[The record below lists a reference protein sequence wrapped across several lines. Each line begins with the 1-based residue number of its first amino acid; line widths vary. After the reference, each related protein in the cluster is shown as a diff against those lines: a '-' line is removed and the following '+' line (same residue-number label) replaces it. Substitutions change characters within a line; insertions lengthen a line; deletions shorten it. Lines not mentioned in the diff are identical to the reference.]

1 MTWWHEASQ
10 TIDRIV
16 YFINSF
22 LDLSLESSYIIG
34 LFQEMFKARRPL
46 KDEDQTSSEQSLKLR
61 RDKGPGS
68 RQVSEEKN
76 KFALSVL
83 RRVRVK
89 LEGRE
94 PDSLR
99 KVGNR
104 EICIMF
110 NIQNIFVF
118 LWHLI
123 FQSTVGEQVDFIIR
137 EAMNMENL
145 SLMYEGWT
153 AWI

>member
-1 MTWWHEASQ
+1 
-10 TIDRIV
+10 
-16 YFINSF
+16 
-22 LDLSLESSYIIG
+22 
-34 LFQEMFKARRPL
+34 MFKARRPL

-99 KVGNR
+99 KVRNR

-118 LWHLI
+118 FVTFNFSVNGWRTSGLHYKRGDEHGKPVADVRRVDCVDLI
-123 FQSTVGEQVDFIIR
+123 G
-137 EAMNMENL
+137 
-145 SLMYEGWT
+145 
-153 AWI
+153 